1 MTRVKDTF
9 HACQDL
15 KLKKLLIFE
24 YVKILIFQKKGKIQ
38 IKSKKKIKKKKQ
50 ITSHVTKV

>member
-38 IKSKKKIKKKKQ
+38 IKSKKKIKKQ